1 MLGHGGG
8 CVGGWLLLV
17 RSGLVRMEH
26 GEEPK
31 GLPGGA
37 FHNPTDCLPPDSS
50 LNGILIQPNRA
61 EEESPGSLGKCG
73 FLRICHVHVH
83 TDLGICV

>member
-1 MLGHGGG
+1 MLSHCHSPSEADQRESSPVGVVVLGHGGG

-61 EEESPGSLGKCG
+61 E
-73 FLRICHVHVH
+73 
-83 TDLGICV
+83 